1 MENKV
6 QFLEKL
12 AGLLVY
18 CESKGNEIEK
28 NEVEAYF
35 AQDQLSEEQ
44 MILVFDYLLAKK
56 VLVKQYMKAGEL
68 FEQAEKKAVPLNDEE
83 VQYLKVYE
91 ADIANM
97 KGEDILSEMLP
108 EVVRIAKKMNHEEI
122 FIGDL
127 IQEGNMGLMSALNKG
142 EETKEALLQAIQES
156 MQLYL
161 KSQTEMKLQDRKM
174 ADKVND
180 LEDNIKKLT
189 EEMGRKIT
197 IDELSHFTDISE
209 EEIEDI
215 LKLAGEEVGEIE
227 EDEQ

>member
-1 MENKV
+1 
-6 QFLEKL
+6 
-12 AGLLVY
+12 
-18 CESKGNEIEK
+18 
-28 NEVEAYF
+28 
-35 AQDQLSEEQ
+35 
-44 MILVFDYLLAKK
+44 
-56 VLVKQYMKAGEL
+56 
-68 FEQAEKKAVPLNDEE
+68 
-83 VQYLKVYE
+83 
-91 ADIANM
+91 
-97 KGEDILSEMLP
+97 
-108 EVVRIAKKMNHEEI
+108 
-122 FIGDL
+122 
-127 IQEGNMGLMSALNKG
+127 
-142 EETKEALLQAIQES
+142 

-161 KSQTEMKLQDRKM
+161 ESQTEMKLQDRKM